1 MTSNTHTP
9 GEWKISNNSYTEQIS
24 IHTGN
29 ELCPIAFLNYQNLRG
44 LNNRDEQ
51 EANAARIVKCVNN
64 HDRLLEALKAASLS
78 LSTFVESNAWEPDDQ
93 KAYDQAE
100 AAIKEATE

>member
-1 MTSNTHTP
+1 MKSNTHTR

-64 HDRLLEALKAASLS
+64 HDRLLQALTDLLASYKLYVKKPDES
-78 LSTFVESNAWEPDDQ
+78 EFVIN
-93 KAYDQAE
+93 AE
-100 AAIKEATE
+100 AAIKEATN